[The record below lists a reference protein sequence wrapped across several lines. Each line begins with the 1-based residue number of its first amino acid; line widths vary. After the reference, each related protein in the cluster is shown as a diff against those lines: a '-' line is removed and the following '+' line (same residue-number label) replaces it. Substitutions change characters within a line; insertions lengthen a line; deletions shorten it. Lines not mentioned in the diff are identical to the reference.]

1 MTLTVHADIVQ
12 RSDEWYKLRLGVITA
27 SAVGRLI
34 TPKTM
39 KPASNQDS
47 RSLASTL
54 AAERIS
60 GWSDSNS
67 YVNDDMMRGI
77 DSEPIARAKYAQH
90 YDESVIEVA
99 FMTEDRF
106 GFTIGFSPDGL
117 VGDDGL
123 IEIKCPRAKGHV
135 ATIIAGHPPIE
146 YMAQLQCALLVSGRK
161 WVDYISYCA
170 GLPLYVKRVKP
181 QQQWF
186 DGITTAATSCEEA
199 IRETMRLYD
208 ENSHGL
214 IPTER
219 TDMEIMI

>member
-1 MTLTVHADIVQ
+1 MTLTIHTDIVQ
-12 RSDEWYKLRLGVITA
+12 RSDEWYELRRGMITA

-34 TPKTM
+34 TPKTL

-60 GWSDSNS
+60 GWTDSGF
-67 YVNDDMMRGI
+67 VNDDMMRGI
-77 DSEPIARAKYAQH
+77 DSEPIARDKYAEH
-90 YDESVIEVA
+90 HAPVTEVA

-106 GFTIGFSPDGL
+106 GFKLGLSPDGL
-117 VGDDGL
+117 VGEDGL
-123 IEIKCPRAKGHV
+123 IEIKSPRAKSHI

-146 YMAQLQCALLVSGRK
+146 YMAQLQCALLVSGRE
-161 WVDYISYCA
+161 WIDYVSYCA
-170 GLPLYVKRVKP
+170 GLPLYVKRVTRR
-181 QQQWF
+181 QDWL
-186 DGITTAATSCEEA
+186 DAITAAATSCEEA

-219 TDMEIMI
+219 NIGMEIVI

>member
-1 MTLTVHADIVQ
+1 MTLTIHTDIVQ
-12 RSDEWYKLRLGVITA
+12 RSDEWYELRRGMITA

-47 RSLASTL
+47 RSLAAGL

-60 GWSDSNS
+60 GWTDPTFI
-67 YVNDDMMRGI
+67 NDDMMRGI
-77 DSEPIARAKYAQH
+77 EHEALARDKYAQH
-90 YDESVIEVA
+90 HAPVTEIA

-106 GFTIGFSPDGL
+106 GFTLGLSPDGL

-123 IEIKCPRAKGHV
+123 IEIKCPRAKGHI
-135 ATIIAGHPPIE
+135 ATVIAQHPPIE
-146 YMAQLQCALLVSGRK
+146 YMAQLQCALLVSGRE
-161 WVDYISYCA
+161 WIDYVSFCA

-181 QQQWF
+181 QQQWM
-186 DGITTAATSCEEA
+186 DAIVAAATSCEES
-199 IRETMRLYD
+199 IRETMRLYN
-208 ENSHGL
+208 EAAHGL

-219 TDMEIMI
+219 VATEILI